1 MTFSVAIVGRPNVG
15 KSTLFNRLTGK
26 LSAIVDPQ
34 PGVTRDRREGDG
46 QLGTLS
52 FRLIDTAGL
61 EDAEPGSIA
70 ARMRAQTDRA
80 LADADVLL
88 FVIDA
93 RVGVTP
99 EDQHFARELRRL
111 DSPVILIAN
120 KSEARVA
127 DAGYFD
133 AFSLGLGEPVRLSA
147 EHGNGMGDLFAA
159 LEPFAALAEEKD
171 GEDDEEGPLRLAIVG
186 RPNVGKSTLVNRLLG
201 EERMITGP
209 EPGLTRD
216 AIAARWTYE
225 GRRIELVDTAGMR
238 RRARI
243 QEKVEQLSVG
253 NSLEAIRFAH
263 VVVVMLEAAQA
274 FDRQDLSIVDLIER
288 EGRGIVVAVNKW
300 DLVEDQQE
308 TRRELELTLGELL
321 PQVRGVPLVTFSAL
335 NGRGTQRLMPAV
347 ASSYDRWNRRI
358 ATSDLNRWL
367 EDVVAS
373 HPPPISGGGRIKLRY
388 ATQGKT
394 RPPTFTVF
402 GTRVSNLPNAYKR
415 YLANRLRE
423 DFDLPGVPLRLRF
436 KAPKNPYEGKARTRS

>member
-1 MTFSVAIVGRPNVG
+1 MTFTVAIVGRPNVG
-15 KSTLFNRLTGK
+15 KSTLFNCLTGK
-26 LSAIVDPQ
+26 RSAIVDPQ
-34 PGVTRDRREGDG
+34 PGVTRDRREGEG
-46 QLGTLS
+46 QLGTLN
-52 FRLIDTAGL
+52 FRLVDTAGL
-61 EDAEPGSIA
+61 EDAAPGSIG

-93 RVGVTP
+93 RAGVTP
-99 EDQHFARELRRL
+99 EDRHFARELRRL
-111 DSPVILIAN
+111 DSPVILVAN
-120 KSEARVA
+120 KSEARIA

-147 EHGNGMGDLFAA
+147 EHGNGMGGLFSS
-159 LEPFAALAEEKD
+159 LKPFAEKAGEAPEED
-171 GEDDEEGPLRLAIVG
+171 GEGPLRLGIVG

-216 AIAARWTYE
+216 AIAARWIHQ
-225 GRRIELVDTAGMR
+225 GREIELVDTAGMR
-238 RRARI
+238 RRARV
-243 QEKVEQLSVG
+243 QEKLEQLSIG

-263 VVVVMLEAAQA
+263 VVVVMLDAGQA

-288 EGRGIVVAVNKW
+288 EGRALVVAINKW
-300 DLVEDQQE
+300 DLVEDQKE
-308 TRRELELTLGELL
+308 TRGELELTLGELL

-335 NGRGTQRLMPAV
+335 DGRGTQRLMPAV
-347 ASSYDRWNRRI
+347 VSSYERWNRRVST
-358 ATSDLNRWL
+358 ADLNRWL
-367 EDVVAS
+367 KEVVSS

-423 DFDLPGVPLRLRF
+423 DFDFPGVPLRLRF
-436 KAPKNPYEGKARTRS
+436 KAPRNPYEGKARTRS